1 MFNRKKLLLMLL
13 VICVVLIG
21 SFGWYQVNSKSSSKG
36 FIEASGF
43 IEGNQI
49 VLSAQIPGIV
59 VEINT
64 EEGQWVKKSQK
75 VVRLDDLQLSA
86 KVDQARAQLDIA
98 SAQVKQADAQLN
110 ASFSQKEQAQLSAQ
124 LADKQSVN
132 NVNQAEAA
140 FQVAKANEQQALV
153 ALEKAQDDFS
163 RYKDLFDN
171 NAVSVA
177 EFEAVKNQ
185 LNAVNAKHVAAQQ
198 QAEQAA
204 SALQSA
210 KDNKMSADVQ
220 QKVAEGTLA
229 SYSQAQAG
237 LEAAI
242 ASQQL
247 AQAALKEAEALL
259 DKTKVLAPSGGV
271 IVNTLVNQGE
281 LVASGTPLIQLVNMH
296 DLFLTV
302 YVTGQDIG
310 KIKLG
315 QGARVT
321 IDAFSDKTFAAK
333 VARVAQQAEFTP
345 KNVHMPNERAKLV
358 YAVELNLDNSEG
370 FLKPGMP
377 ADAVILLV
385 TDQSK

>member
-1 MFNRKKLLLMLL
+1 MLL
-13 VICVVLIG
+13 VICIVLIG
-21 SFGWYQVNSKSSSKG
+21 SFGWYQINSKASSKG

-59 VEINT
+59 VEVNT
-64 EEGQWVKKSQK
+64 EEGQWVKKGQK

-110 ASFSQKEQAQLSAQ
+110 SSFSQKEQAQLSAQ

-140 FQVAKANEQQALV
+140 YQAAKANEQQALV
-153 ALEKAQDDFS
+153 VLEKAQDDFS

-171 NAVSVA
+171 KAVSVA
-177 EFEAVKNQ
+177 EFEAVKKQ
-185 LNAVNAKHVAAQQ
+185 LNAVDAKYVAAQQ

-220 QKVAEGTLA
+220 HKVAEGTLA

-237 LEAAI
+237 LETAI
-242 ASQQL
+242 ANQQL

-259 DKTKVLAPSGGV
+259 DRTKVLAPSGGV
-271 IVNTLVNQGE
+271 ILNTLVNQGE

-315 QGARVT
+315 QRARVT

-377 ADAVILLV
+377 ADAEILLV

>member
-1 MFNRKKLLLMLL
+1 LFNRKKLLLMLL
-13 VICVVLIG
+13 VICIVLIG
-21 SFGWYQVNSKSSSKG
+21 SFGWYQINSKASSKG

-59 VEINT
+59 VEVNT
-64 EEGQWVKKSQK
+64 EEGQWVKKGQK

-140 FQVAKANEQQALV
+140 YQAAKANEQQALV
-153 ALEKAQDDFS
+153 VLEKAQDDFS

-171 NAVSVA
+171 KAVSVA
-177 EFEAVKNQ
+177 EFEAVKKQ
-185 LNAVNAKHVAAQQ
+185 LNAVDAKYVAAQQ

-220 QKVAEGTLA
+220 HKVAEGTLA

-237 LEAAI
+237 LETAI
-242 ASQQL
+242 ANQQL

-259 DKTKVLAPSGGV
+259 DRTKVLAPSGGV
-271 IVNTLVNQGE
+271 ILNTLVNQGE

-315 QGARVT
+315 QRARVT

-333 VARVAQQAEFTP
+333 VARVAQQAEFT
-345 KNVHMPNERAKLV
+345 KLV

-377 ADAVILLV
+377 ADAEILLV

>member
-1 MFNRKKLLLMLL
+1 MLL

>member
-13 VICVVLIG
+13 VICIVLIG
-21 SFGWYQVNSKSSSKG
+21 SFGWYQINSKASSKG

-59 VEINT
+59 VEVNT
-64 EEGQWVKKSQK
+64 EEGQWVKKGQK

-140 FQVAKANEQQALV
+140 YQAAKANEQQALV
-153 ALEKAQDDFS
+153 VLEKAQDDFS

-171 NAVSVA
+171 KAVSVA
-177 EFEAVKNQ
+177 EFEAVKKQ
-185 LNAVNAKHVAAQQ
+185 LNAVDAKYVAAQQ

-220 QKVAEGTLA
+220 HKVAEGTLA

-237 LEAAI
+237 LETAI
-242 ASQQL
+242 ANQQL

-271 IVNTLVNQGE
+271 ILNTLVNQGE

-315 QGARVT
+315 QRARVT

-377 ADAVILLV
+377 ADAEILLV

>member
-1 MFNRKKLLLMLL
+1 LFNRKKLLLMLL
-13 VICVVLIG
+13 VICIVLIG
-21 SFGWYQVNSKSSSKG
+21 SFGWYQINSKASSKG

-59 VEINT
+59 VEVNT
-64 EEGQWVKKSQK
+64 EEGQWVKKGQK

-140 FQVAKANEQQALV
+140 YQAAKANEQQALV
-153 ALEKAQDDFS
+153 VLEKAQDDFS

-171 NAVSVA
+171 KAVSVA
-177 EFEAVKNQ
+177 EFEAVKKQ
-185 LNAVNAKHVAAQQ
+185 LNAVDAKYVAAQQ

-220 QKVAEGTLA
+220 HKVAEGTLA

-237 LEAAI
+237 LETAI
-242 ASQQL
+242 ANQQL

-259 DKTKVLAPSGGV
+259 DRTKVLAPSGGV
-271 IVNTLVNQGE
+271 ILNTLVNQGE

-315 QGARVT
+315 QRARVT

-377 ADAVILLV
+377 ADAEILLV

>member
-13 VICVVLIG
+13 VICIVLIG
-21 SFGWYQVNSKSSSKG
+21 SFGWYQINSKASSKG

-59 VEINT
+59 VEVNT
-64 EEGQWVKKSQK
+64 EEGQWVKKGQK

-140 FQVAKANEQQALV
+140 YQAAKANEQQALV
-153 ALEKAQDDFS
+153 VLEKAQDDFS

-171 NAVSVA
+171 KAVSVA
-177 EFEAVKNQ
+177 EFEAVKKQ
-185 LNAVNAKHVAAQQ
+185 LNAVDAKYVAAQQ

-220 QKVAEGTLA
+220 HKVAEGTLA

-237 LEAAI
+237 LETAI
-242 ASQQL
+242 ANQQL

-259 DKTKVLAPSGGV
+259 DRTKVLAPSGGV
-271 IVNTLVNQGE
+271 ILNTLVNQGE

-315 QGARVT
+315 QRARVT

-333 VARVAQQAEFTP
+333 VASVAQQAEFTP

-377 ADAVILLV
+377 ADAEILLV

>member
-1 MFNRKKLLLMLL
+1 MLL
-13 VICVVLIG
+13 VICIVLIG
-21 SFGWYQVNSKSSSKG
+21 SFGWYQINSKASSKG

-59 VEINT
+59 VEVNT
-64 EEGQWVKKSQK
+64 EEGQWVKKGQK

-140 FQVAKANEQQALV
+140 YQAAKANEQQALV
-153 ALEKAQDDFS
+153 VLEKAQDDFS

-171 NAVSVA
+171 KAVSVA
-177 EFEAVKNQ
+177 EFEAVKKQ
-185 LNAVNAKHVAAQQ
+185 LNAVDAKYVAAQQ

-220 QKVAEGTLA
+220 HKVAEGTLA

-237 LEAAI
+237 LETAI
-242 ASQQL
+242 ANQQL

-259 DKTKVLAPSGGV
+259 DRTKVLAPSGGV
-271 IVNTLVNQGE
+271 ILNTLVNQGE

-315 QGARVT
+315 QRARVT

-377 ADAVILLV
+377 ADAEILLV

>member
-1 MFNRKKLLLMLL
+1 
-13 VICVVLIG
+13 
-21 SFGWYQVNSKSSSKG
+21 
-36 FIEASGF
+36 
-43 IEGNQI
+43 
-49 VLSAQIPGIV
+49 
-59 VEINT
+59 
-64 EEGQWVKKSQK
+64 
-75 VVRLDDLQLSA
+75 LSA

-140 FQVAKANEQQALV
+140 YQAAKANEQQALV
-153 ALEKAQDDFS
+153 VLEKAQDDFS

-171 NAVSVA
+171 KAVSVA
-177 EFEAVKNQ
+177 EFEAVKKQ
-185 LNAVNAKHVAAQQ
+185 LNAVDAKYVAAQQ

-220 QKVAEGTLA
+220 HKVAEGTLA

-237 LEAAI
+237 LETAI
-242 ASQQL
+242 ANQQL

-259 DKTKVLAPSGGV
+259 DRTKVLAPSGGV
-271 IVNTLVNQGE
+271 ILNTLVNQGE

-315 QGARVT
+315 QRARVT

-377 ADAVILLV
+377 ADAEILLV